1 MKIKNYSK
9 EKDEELI
16 KSLEES
22 YRENSDFDEQMAEK
36 LLDVSWEVDNILK
49 GE

>member
-9 EKDEELI
+9 EKDEEII

-22 YRENSDFDEQMAEK
+22 YRENSNFDEQMAEK
-36 LLDVSWEVDNILK
+36 LSHVSWEVDNM
-49 GE
+49 EN